1 MFYLHLQTTGE
12 RNIKLRSSVT
22 MSSIMVLCG
31 MEETSKYY
39 YCTLKEIEKKESERK
54 THIYLKHIGSEVFKL
69 PILVL

>member
-1 MFYLHLQTTGE
+1 
-12 RNIKLRSSVT
+12 
-22 MSSIMVLCG
+22 MVLCG